1 MKLQQED
8 DELQHD
14 GGGGGDN
21 SDIDKEVDRTA
32 NNNISDDL

>member
-14 GGGGGDN
+14 GGGVGDN